1 MENAKISAIQLVI
14 IIYIFVVGTTVI
26 FPLAADAKQAAW
38 ISILIGM
45 LSGFPLLFMYHY
57 LYKMYP
63 NLVLTEYCKKILGK
77 YIGTVVGLSYVLFFL
92 YGAARDVRDAMELA
106 PLFLHGTPVSA
117 IGIMFLLPVLYG
129 LFLGIEVLLR
139 TSEIF
144 IVYLVITGALMILFI
159 FLSDIFQV
167 ENLLPVLEPGWK
179 TIIRTTFTEPWM
191 APFGE
196 VVCFTMIFAYLNKPK
211 HQLKASFL
219 GVMIGGLSLAFF
231 HFLTI
236 AVLGA
241 DTRGR
246 SISPFLRM
254 VQKIDI
260 ADIIQRLDALFMIWL
275 LVNDF
280 FKVAIFMYAAVI
292 GGATL
297 FKVSKNL
304 LILPFGTLVFFTSIY
319 FTDDYSSHMAQSD
332 FVLTYIYPIFALCFP
347 LLLCLVGFVRQ
358 KVNKWPNS

>member
-1 MENAKISAIQLVI
+1 MEKAKISAIQLVVI
-14 IIYIFVVGTTVI
+14 LYIFILGTTVI
-26 FPLAADAKQAAW
+26 FPLAADADQAAW
-38 ISILIGM
+38 ISILLGM
-45 LSGFPLLFMYHY
+45 VLGLPLLLIYHF

-63 NLVLTEYCKKILGK
+63 NLVLTEYSKEILGK
-77 YIGTVVGLSYVLFFL
+77 YLGTAVGILYVVYFL
-92 YGAARDVRDAMELA
+92 YGAARDVRDAMDLA
-106 PLFLHGTPVSA
+106 PLFLHGTPVSV
-117 IGIMFLLPVLYG
+117 IGIMFLLPILYG

-139 TSEIF
+139 TGEIF
-144 IVYLVITGALMILFI
+144 IVYIVSTGILMIFFI
-159 FLSDIFQV
+159 FISDIFQY

-179 TIIRTTFTEPWM
+179 KIVGTALKQTWM

-211 HQLKASFL
+211 LQLKASFM
-219 GVMIGGLSLAFF
+219 GYIIGGLSLTFF

-241 DTRGR
+241 DSRGT

-254 VQKIDI
+254 VQKIEV
-260 ADIIQRLDALFMIWL
+260 AEIIQRLDALFMIWL

-297 FKVSKNL
+297 FKVSKNV
-304 LILPFGTLVFFTSIY
+304 LILPFGAIVFFTSIFFADSY
-319 FTDDYSSHMAQSD
+319 ITHMAQGD
-332 FVLTYIYPIFALCFP
+332 FALAYIYPIFALGIPF
-347 LLLCLVGFVRQ
+347 LLCIVVFIR
-358 KVNKWPNS
+358 KKSKK